1 MHRKGQ
7 TALSFLVVAV
17 YASFGVFSPVRA
29 GEPMA
34 AAPQLAD
41 GVWRVEG
48 QPSPAPAV
56 VVGRLG

>member
-1 MHRKGQ
+1 
-7 TALSFLVVAV
+7 LSFLVVV
-17 YASFGVFSPVRA
+17 YSSLVVVSPVQA
-29 GEPMA
+29 GEPTA

>member
-1 MHRKGQ
+1 M
-7 TALSFLVVAV
+7 SFLVVV
-17 YASFGVFSPVRA
+17 YSSLVVVSPVQA
-29 GEPMA
+29 GEPTA